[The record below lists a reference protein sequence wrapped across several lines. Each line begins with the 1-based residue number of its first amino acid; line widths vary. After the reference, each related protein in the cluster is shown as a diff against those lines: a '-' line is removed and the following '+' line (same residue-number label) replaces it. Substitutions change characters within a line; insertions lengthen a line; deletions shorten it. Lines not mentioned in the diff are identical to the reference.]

1 MSSEIS
7 KILRQS
13 HFSRDMI
20 HVLVTGLPGA
30 GKTGILRHLVSEDL
44 TINSSTPGFV
54 VEYGVEGNFS
64 FRSFTVSGASTEFA
78 NKSRHFYSGLSGI
91 IFAVDA
97 SDRDRV
103 GGAADQLQA
112 VLANSDIAVPV
123 PVPVLVFI
131 TKGDINGALSE
142 NEIVGKLGLR
152 GLRDRGWYNQ
162 SCDARSGEGIYK
174 GVDWLVERI
183 KRG

>member
-7 KILRQS
+7 KILRQA
-13 HFSRDMI
+13 HFPRGMI
-20 HVLVTGLPGA
+20 NILVTGLSGA

-44 TINSSTPGFV
+44 TVISSVPGFI
-54 VEYGVEGNFS
+54 VESGEEGNVL
-64 FRSFTVSGASTEFA
+64 FRSFTVSGANAEFA
-78 NKSRHFYSGLSGI
+78 NESRHFYGDLTAI

-123 PVPVLVFI
+123 PVLVFV

-142 NEIVGKLGLR
+142 NEIVGKIGLHGVR
-152 GLRDRGWYNQ
+152 GRAWYIQ
-162 SCDARSGEGIYK
+162 SCDARSGEGIYE
-174 GVDWLVERI
+174 GVEWLVKFI
-183 KRG
+183 KLE